1 VPPRSEVLLEAARK
15 ERLAADGPYARM
27 RHPQY
32 DGFLLI
38 MIGFLLQWPTIPT
51 AIMFPILVVI
61 YLRLARSEE
70 REVAREFGAD
80 WDAYARRTPAFW
92 PRLGRPNQP
101 HHGAHGKAGRA
112 TMNLPPAAPS

>member
-1 VPPRSEVLLEAARK
+1 
-15 ERLAADGPYARM
+15 M

-51 AIMFPILVVI
+51 LIMFPVLVYV

-70 REVAREFGAD
+70 REVAARFDEQ
-80 WDAYARRTPAFW
+80 WTAYAERTPAFW
-92 PRLGRPNQP
+92 PKLRHRPTIDRRSP
-101 HHGAHGKAGRA
+101 GGAHGPHR
-112 TMNLPPAAPS
+112 PAARR